1 MRKFPTGKKINLL
14 LSNDNKLQIE
24 SEKSI
29 FNLNC
34 IDSSDFPLTDENFN
48 KDEFVIN
55 SKHLLKL
62 LNKCK
67 FSVSNDET
75 RHYLS
80 GIYFHQ
86 TEVEEKNYL
95 TAVATDSHRMSI
107 SKIRL

>member
-1 MRKFPTGKKINLL
+1 MKILMKMN
-14 LSNDNKLQIE
+14 
-24 SEKSI
+24 
-29 FNLNC
+29 
-34 IDSSDFPLTDENFN
+34 
-48 KDEFVIN
+48 FVIN
-55 SKHLLKL
+55 SKKLLKL

-86 TEVEEKNYL
+86 TEVEDKNYL

-107 SKIRL
+107 SKIRLDQKINFECNNFTKKNNFSTMYHY

>member
-1 MRKFPTGKKINLL
+1 MS
-14 LSNDNKLQIE
+14 LSEKNKLQIE
-24 SEKSI
+24 AEKSN

-34 IDSSDFPLTDENFN
+34 ISPTEFPLTDENFSDN
-48 KDEFVIN
+48 EFIIKSKD
-55 SKHLLKL
+55 LLKL

-86 TEVEEKNYL
+86 TEVEDKNYL

-107 SKIRL
+107 SKYG

>member
-1 MRKFPTGKKINLL
+1 MRILIKINL
-14 LSNDNKLQIE
+14 Q
-24 SEKSI
+24 
-29 FNLNC
+29 LNQN
-34 IDSSDFPLTDENFN
+34 NF
-48 KDEFVIN
+48 
-55 SKHLLKL
+55 LKL

-86 TEVEEKNYL
+86 TDFEDKNYL

-107 SKIRL
+107 SKIRLRGKN